1 MKVLLTKPF
10 FEKDIQYIK
19 NRVHKDVELIIPNEY
34 NDEVLA
40 SLAPDSEVLFGPY
53 LSDALLSKAKNAKLI
68 QIPWTG
74 VDNLNFDLINK
85 YNIPVANSHS
95 NAEIVAEHAVALMFD
110 SVKKISFHDRLMRN
124 GDWNRPGQENNVID
138 TFSHKVTKSNI
149 ALIGFGSIGKKV
161 YKLLNGFDCNF
172 NVFNRSGKGEELQN
186 VKYYNINQLN
196 AEIANSNII
205 FVCIALTE
213 ETKNM
218 LSDDFFAHLNKN
230 TIIVNVSRGEVFN
243 ENALYNAL
251 KSNHNLFAAID
262 TWYKYPTKDF
272 PTVFPSLNNNFQE
285 LDNITMSPHRAGMLI
300 DALPHL
306 DDAIENLN
314 RLVQNQDPI
323 NIISIHNKY

>member
-19 NRVHKDVELIIPNEY
+19 NKVHKDIELIIPNEY

-40 SLAPDSEVLFGPY
+40 SLAPDCEVLFGPY
-53 LSDALLSKAKNAKLI
+53 LSETLLSNAKNAKLI

-230 TIIVNVSRGEVFN
+230 TIIVNISRGEVFN

-251 KSNHNLFAAID
+251 KSNQNLFAAID
-262 TWYKYPTKDF
+262 TWYQYPSKEF
-272 PTVFPSLNNNFQE
+272 PFVFPSSNNFQE
-285 LDNITMSPHRAGMLI
+285 LDNITMSPHRAGMLL
-300 DALPHL
+300 DGLPHL

-314 RLVQNQDPI
+314 RLNQNLDPI
-323 NIISIHNKY
+323 NIVSIQDKY